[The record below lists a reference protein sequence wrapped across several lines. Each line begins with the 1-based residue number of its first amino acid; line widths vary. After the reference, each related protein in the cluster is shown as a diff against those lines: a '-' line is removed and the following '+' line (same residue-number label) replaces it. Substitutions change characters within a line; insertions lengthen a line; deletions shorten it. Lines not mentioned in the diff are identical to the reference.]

1 MTWVCNQSA
10 VTGGAFKEGKT
21 LTIVEDDHYFYHLVM
36 EGYTLLSERC
46 FVILWTVPVFIWPAL
61 DLKSSTLL
69 DGKMMMEGFSEEIGN
84 HLKLGSAFTFRVT
97 VLQASGILPEYA
109 DIFCQFK

>member
-21 LTIVEDDHYFYHLVM
+21 LTIVKAVHYFYQLVM

-46 FVILWTVPVFIWPAL
+46 FVII
-61 DLKSSTLL
+61 
-69 DGKMMMEGFSEEIGN
+69 
-84 HLKLGSAFTFRVT
+84 
-97 VLQASGILPEYA
+97 
-109 DIFCQFK
+109 

>member
-1 MTWVCNQSA
+1 MERMSYSLLFEGCSVYYLNQMCVLGPS
-10 VTGGAFKEGKT
+10 
-21 LTIVEDDHYFYHLVM
+21 
-36 EGYTLLSERC
+36 
-46 FVILWTVPVFIWPAL
+46 L
-61 DLKSSTLL
+61 DLKSGTLL
-69 DGKMMMEGFSEEIGN
+69 DGKMVMEGFSEEIGN